1 MDLGG
6 SVAIVGYMGSGK
18 SAIGRSLARRLG
30 REFVDLDRTIVKEA
44 GRTIPEIFEHSGEEY
59 FRNLEHRV
67 LLDALD
73 GARERVI
80 ACGGGIVVRPQNR
93 ERLKSVPTV
102 FLRED
107 LGVLYSRTR
116 GTGRPLQGAS
126 REDFER
132 RYAERLPLYE
142 EVADLEVTVRGRP
155 PQVVAEEI
163 ARWLL
168 GA

>member
-1 MDLGG
+1 MDG
-6 SVAIVGYMGSGK
+6 SVAILGYMGSGK
-18 SAIGRSLARRLG
+18 TTVGRSLARKLG
-30 REFVDLDRTIVKEA
+30 REFVDLDLTIVKEA
-44 GRTIPEIFEHSGEEY
+44 GRTIPEIFEHSGEEC
-59 FRNLEHRV
+59 FRDLEHRA

-80 ACGGGIVVRPQNR
+80 ACGGGIVVRPENR
-93 ERLKSVPTV
+93 ERLKRVPTV

-116 GTGRPLQGAS
+116 GTGRPLRGAS

-142 EVADLEVTVRGRP
+142 EVADLEVVVRGRP
-155 PQVVAEEI
+155 PQEVAEEI